1 MQSEAHQGP
10 GHLRIGELS
19 RRLGVSPELLR
30 AWERRYDLLS
40 PTRTEGGFRLYS
52 EEDAQRVGRM
62 LEHLAAGVSAAEAA
76 RLARAEPAVDRA
88 DVEDGTRLDEHADAL
103 RRALD
108 TFDEA
113 AAHAALDR
121 ALADF
126 TLDAVL
132 RDIVLPY
139 LGELGERW
147 ERAEASVAQEHFATS
162 LLRGRLLGL
171 GRDWGTGV
179 GPQALLACVPGE
191 AHDLGLICFGLALRA
206 QGWRI
211 TYLGVDTPLSSLAET
226 AGVIQPVIVVVNLVV
241 ASLRAEARGELATFA
256 RSHRLAVAGAGAD
269 ARLAESIGAELLQ
282 GDSVTAAEWVAQ
294 AVREAP

>member
-1 MQSEAHQGP
+1 MQSEAHQVP

-52 EEDAQRVGRM
+52 EADAQRVGRM

-76 RLARAEPAVDRA
+76 RLARVEPTVERA

-126 TLDAVL
+126 TLDALL
-132 RDIVLPY
+132 RDLVLPY

-147 ERAEASVAQEHFATS
+147 ERAEASIAQEHFATS

-171 GRDWGTGV
+171 GRGWGTGV

-226 AGVIQPVIVVVNLVV
+226 AGLIQPAIVVVNLVV
-241 ASLRAEARGELATFA
+241 ASLRADARGELATFA

-282 GDSVTAAEWVAQ
+282 GDSVTAAERVAQ